1 MADADDPVAK
11 ENLRKILASPSYIR
25 AQDDLAFLARPE
37 QRGVRL
43 LLELN
48 KADTVLR
55 EENIHSTIVVFGS
68 THLGPDSP
76 YYKEARELG
85 RLVSSTFQA
94 GGFRDFVISTGGGPG
109 VMEAANR
116 GAYDVGAK
124 SVGFNIV
131 LPEEQVPNPWIT
143 PELCFQFHYFGIRK
157 MHLMLRARAL
167 VAFPGGFGTLDE
179 LFEALTLV
187 QTRKMPRVPIVLVGR
202 DYWEKLVNW
211 KLLVEE
217 KMISPEDFNL
227 IAWAETGAE
236 AWKEIVDFY
245 GRAGAPP
252 VPDRG
257 WQGR

>member
-1 MADADDPVAK
+1 MGDPDDAVAK

-48 KADTVLR
+48 KVDIVLR
-55 EENIHSTIVVFGS
+55 EENIRSTIVVFGS
-68 THLGPDSP
+68 TRLKPDSP
-76 YYKEARELG
+76 YYREARELG
-85 RLVSSTFQA
+85 RLVSSTCQA
-94 GGFRDFVISTGGGPG
+94 GGFCDFVISTGGGPG

-116 GAYDVGAK
+116 GAYDAGAK

-143 PELCFQFHYFGIRK
+143 PSLCFQFHYFGIRK

-202 DYWEKLVNW
+202 DYWERLVNW
-211 KLLVEE
+211 RLLVDE
-217 KMISPEDFNL
+217 KMISPKDLDL

-236 AWKEIVDFY
+236 AWREIMDFHA
-245 GRAGAPP
+245 RAGAPP
-252 VPDRG
+252 AAELG